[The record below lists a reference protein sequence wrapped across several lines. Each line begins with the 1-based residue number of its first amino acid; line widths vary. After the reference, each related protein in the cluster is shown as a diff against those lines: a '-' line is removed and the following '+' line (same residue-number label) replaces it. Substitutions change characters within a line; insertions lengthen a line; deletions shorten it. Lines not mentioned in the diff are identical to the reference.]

1 MIIVKNNHTCDNTR
15 MHLFL
20 VILISLLATV
30 ENMIPS
36 IVGFQKAPS
45 DTVFLGTVHHAN
57 DYFYYLSQF
66 AQGQSRSLTTTN
78 LYSSEN
84 TPDTFIGWS
93 NVLTGRIFHLLGI
106 PAIPA
111 YQISIAIWTFLLC
124 LSAYKLAL
132 VVFKNKNKALLSLI
146 LFVLYHSFPIIVDNH
161 WTYADYW
168 NNFSV
173 PRVRF
178 GGVPHQLLLNTLS
191 VLTLSW
197 LLQKKRI
204 LMALSAFFLSSLQP
218 ILWLLIVVSSG
229 ITTLFQ
235 YLQKPKKSFP
245 SIHYS
250 LFTIHS
256 FFPTLLLFLSGLPAA
271 IYLNKIFSTL
281 PFSQLKIWEA
291 SQLVPL
297 KLPGFFLAMG
307 PIFIIALLSLY
318 IFLWKRNYERFV
330 IFMFALLSLSFLMSP
345 IPQMFGFTNIRFM
358 STLAIL
364 CICLIAADG
373 LMHIKSRI
381 LYISLI
387 FALGILVIP
396 NHIRT
401 VKMSSDFSPSNA
413 YEYLSKSDFDFLSSI
428 KAIGKP
434 QDTFLV
440 LWPYNMPFPALTAKK
455 SYHGH
460 PLLTINPSIKN
471 ANAAAFYDQNLT
483 DRQIRQFLKDN
494 NIRYVIAYPWQT
506 SLNQLSYLKV
516 LQQTNNLAL
525 FEVLLENL

>member
-1 MIIVKNNHTCDNTR
+1 

-36 IVGFQKAPS
+36 IVGFQKAPA
-45 DTVFLGTVHHAN
+45 DTVFLGTVHHAD

-66 AQGQSRSLTTTN
+66 TQGTTHFLTTTN

-93 NVLTGRIFHLLGI
+93 NVLTGKLFHLFGI

-132 VVFKNKNKALLSLI
+132 VVFKNKHKALLSLL

-178 GGVPHQLLLNTLS
+178 GGVPHQILLNILSIVTVSLLLH
-191 VLTLSW
+191 
-197 LLQKKRI
+197 KKRL

-218 ILWLLIVVSSG
+218 VLWLLIVASISISSL
-229 ITTLFQ
+229 IDYFQ
-235 YLQKPKKSFP
+235 ALKKSP
-245 SIHYS
+245 ST
-250 LFTIHS
+250 LHS
-256 FFPTLLLFLSGLPAA
+256 YFLHLKSFRSPLILFLSGLPAA
-271 IYLNKIFSTL
+271 IYLNRIFSTL

-291 SQLVPL
+291 TQQVPL
-297 KLPGFFLAMG
+297 KLTGFFLAMG
-307 PIFIIALLSLY
+307 PIFIIALISLPIFVKKWPFEKFIIFTFSFLSLT
-318 IFLWKRNYERFV
+318 L
-330 IFMFALLSLSFLMSP
+330 LMSP
-345 IPQMFGFTNIRFM
+345 IPQMAGLTNIRFM
-358 STLAIL
+358 STLTIL
-364 CICLIAADG
+364 CISIIAADG

-381 LYISLI
+381 VLISLI
-387 FALGILVIP
+387 FVLGILVIP

-401 VKMSSDFSPSNA
+401 VKISSDFIPSNA
-413 YEYLSKSDFDFLSSI
+413 YEYLSKSDFDFLSSMQT
-428 KAIGKP
+428 IGKP
-434 QDTFLV
+434 TDLPAQAGTFLV
-440 LWPYNMPFPALTAKK
+440 LWPYNMPFPALTGKK
-455 SYHGH
+455 VYHGH
-460 PLLTINPSIKN
+460 PLITINPSEKN
-471 ANAAAFYDQNLT
+471 ANAAAFYDEKLT
-483 DRQIRQFLKDN
+483 DEKKRQFLKDN
-494 NIRYVIAYPWQT
+494 NIRFIIAYPWQT
-506 SLNQLSYLKV
+506 SLYQLSYVKV
-516 LQQTNNLAL
+516 LQQTNNLVV